1 MKEQKK
7 NLNGIKWHKKKKER
21 RVVTNFI
28 DGWGWWWGELHPLIL
43 RDLLDIFKPI
53 FHTRLMGDEDVS
65 YERIEKSRMVKGNLQ
80 FKKLLAN
87 LTILVDLTPNTIAV
101 N

>member
-1 MKEQKK
+1 
-7 NLNGIKWHKKKKER
+7 
-21 RVVTNFI
+21 
-28 DGWGWWWGELHPLIL
+28 
-43 RDLLDIFKPI
+43 
-53 FHTRLMGDEDVS
+53 MGDEDVS